1 MSHEHKTSDAGSPQR
16 ARVLVALWRIVRRF
30 RGIEDRELRDYELET
45 LKMIR
50 ASSFWLRWRSTES
63 LCRAYHSWST
73 SEYCAG
79 WMSPS
84 PHHIRRFV
92 KWATTWPINES
103 A

>member
-1 MSHEHKTSDAGSPQR
+1 MENQDTSTNTTDVRPRCQ
-16 ARVLVALWRIVRRF
+16 WRLVRRF

-50 ASSFWLRWRSTES
+50 ASSFRLRWRSTES
-63 LCRAYHSWST
+63 LYRAYRSWST
-73 SEYCAG
+73 IEYCAG

-84 PHHIRRFV
+84 PQHVRRFV
-92 KWATTWPINES
+92 QWATTAPINES